1 MSNVEFA
8 IQMEIDGQK
17 YYLDQ
22 AEKNKGTALEKVFIL
37 LAKDEEKHEELV
49 RIYAKAVDYQ
59 LSEENAITEF
69 NNIFK
74 SAEDFKAELKGTP
87 EQIDAY
93 RMALGKEK
101 ESIDLYQKMK
111 EEAAEEK
118 EKTLFDYLIK
128 QEEYHYTIFD
138 NLVQHLRHAEE
149 WVEDAEFGKR
159 ETY

>member
-1 MSNVEFA
+1 MNNVEFA

-17 YYLDQ
+17 YYLEQ
-22 AEKNKGTALEKVFIL
+22 AEKNKGTALEKVFVM
-37 LAKDEEKHEELV
+37 LAKDEEKHEALV
-49 RIYAKAVDYQ
+49 RNYAKAVEYD

-69 NNIFK
+69 NNVFK
-74 SAEDFKAELKGTP
+74 SAEDFKTELKGMP

-101 ESIDLYQKMK
+101 ESIELYQKMK
-111 EEAAEEK
+111 EEAADDK
-118 EKTLFDYLIK
+118 DKGLFDYLIK
-128 QEEYHYTIFD
+128 QEEYHFTIFD
-138 NLVQHLRHAEE
+138 NLVQHLRIAEE

>member
-1 MSNVEFA
+1 MSYVEFA

-17 YYLDQ
+17 YYLEQ
-22 AEKNKGTALEKVFIL
+22 AEKNKGTALEKVFTM
-37 LAKDEEKHEELV
+37 LAKDEEKHEALV
-49 RIYAKAVDYQ
+49 RTYAKAVEYQ
-59 LSEENAITEF
+59 LSDENAITEF
-69 NNIFK
+69 KNVFK
-74 SAEDFKAELKGTP
+74 SSEAFKTELKGMP

-111 EEAAEEK
+111 EEATAEK
-118 EKTLFDYLIK
+118 EKTLFDYLIR

>member
-1 MSNVEFA
+1 MSYVEFA

-17 YYLDQ
+17 YYLEQ
-22 AEKNKGTALEKVFIL
+22 AEKNKGTALEKVFVM
-37 LAKDEEKHEELV
+37 LAKDEEKHEALV
-49 RIYAKAVDYQ
+49 KNYAKAVEYEM
-59 LSEENAITEF
+59 SEENAITEF

-74 SAEDFKAELKGTP
+74 SAEDFKTELKGMP

-111 EEAAEEK
+111 DEAREEK
-118 EKTLFDYLIK
+118 DKALFDYLIK

-138 NLVQHLRHAEE
+138 NLVQHLRIAEE

-159 ETY
+159 DTY